1 MSNSLDRPDLHNA
14 FNEEVI
20 AEITDFFMNRENGPN
35 PEKHR
40 GVVLT
45 GAGKSFSAGADL
57 NWMKKM
63 ATYTEE
69 QNRDDAYKLSD
80 MFREIRR
87 CPVPVIGRINGTALG
102 GGLSAS

>member
-1 MSNSLDRPDLHNA
+1 
-14 FNEEVI
+14 
-20 AEITDFFMNRENGPN
+20 
-35 PEKHR
+35 
-40 GVVLT
+40 
-45 GAGKSFSAGADL
+45 
-57 NWMKKM
+57 M

-102 GGLSAS
+102 GG